1 MAQVYDKVSSTPFGN
16 EEEIDTEQDFLETLY
31 ILKKRGK
38 CNKMRRKTKEEEEM
52 WLKMKGEEG
61 SEQNLICKFKACIE
75 MTISNWKDLA

>member
-61 SEQNLICKFKACIE
+61 SEQKLICK
-75 MTISNWKDLA
+75 

>member
-38 CNKMRRKTKEEEEM
+38 GNKMRRKIKEEEM
-52 WLKMKGEEG
+52 WLKMKAKKDQ
-61 SEQNLICKFKACIE
+61 SKSLFVNRSKACIE
-75 MTISNWKDLA
+75 MTISNWKDFA